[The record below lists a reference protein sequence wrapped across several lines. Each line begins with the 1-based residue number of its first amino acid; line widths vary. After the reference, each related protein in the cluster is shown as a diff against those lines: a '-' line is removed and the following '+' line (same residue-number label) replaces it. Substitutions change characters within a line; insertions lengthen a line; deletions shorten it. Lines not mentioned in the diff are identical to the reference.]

1 MKNSKNSEPIDH
13 ARVKMP
19 PPLLPLATVFGG
31 VGLNKLWPLD
41 LGWRLSPLAR
51 HWLGGIIIAGAILG
65 LGLWAVITMR
75 RTGQTENPYQPSTE
89 IVDRGPFRFTRNPMY
104 LQMVIACV
112 GFAILLWN
120 FWILLLT
127 PLCAWAL
134 QKSAILPE
142 ERYLEDKF
150 GETYL
155 DYKRRVRRWL

>member
-1 MKNSKNSEPIDH
+1 MTNPEEPAQKDH
-13 ARVKMP
+13 ARVKLP
-19 PPLLPLATVFGG
+19 PPLLPLATVLAG
-31 VGLNKLWPLD
+31 VGLKALWPLNI
-41 LGWRLSPLAR
+41 GWQLSPLLR
-51 HWLGGIIIAGAILG
+51 HWLGGLVIAGAILG

-89 IVDRGPFRFTRNPMY
+89 IVDKGPFRFTRNPMY
-104 LQMVIACV
+104 LQMVIACI

-120 FWILLLT
+120 LWILLLT

-142 ERYLEDKF
+142 ERYLEEKF
-150 GETYL
+150 GEAYL